1 MEIKVGKK
9 IKLLRKKNDVT
20 QDKLAAHLG
29 VTPQAVSRWE
39 SETCYPDIE
48 SLPAIADFFGVSMDE
63 LMCYDSLQKEQK
75 VAEYLS
81 RVEELLDNDEL
92 ADALAL
98 LREAVA
104 ELPSSFELQLEL
116 AMTLSAINAD
126 GKPRRADMQEAVS
139 LCVHI
144 LEDCTDDLLRDRT
157 KKTLCD
163 IYSHQLGD
171 DERAQDIANKLHS
184 MSFSKEIVKA
194 TVLTGEVAFNQAQEN
209 LILFADNMWWHM
221 YNIACV
227 PDIAGNH
234 YTVDQKI
241 AILQKAVDL
250 FHLLFGEEDLLYYHD
265 RLANS
270 YRQLA
275 MFYLMKGDKQSAL
288 EAVEKMADHAIA
300 FDTRPESATYT
311 SLPINCVK
319 YEKYGAGEARGAGK
333 CAKLLAGRFASRIWA
348 PIRDTE
354 QFRTVIARMSE
365 YA

>member
-75 VAEYLS
+75 VAEYIEK
-81 RVEELLDNDEL
+81 VEALYDRDEL
-92 ADALAL
+92 AEALAL

-104 ELPSSFELQLEL
+104 EIPSSFELQLEL
-116 AMTLSAINAD
+116 ASTLSAINAD

-194 TVLTGEVAFNQAQEN
+194 TVLTGE
-209 LILFADNMWWHM
+209 
-221 YNIACV
+221 
-227 PDIAGNH
+227 
-234 YTVDQKI
+234 
-241 AILQKAVDL
+241 
-250 FHLLFGEEDLLYYHD
+250 
-265 RLANS
+265 
-270 YRQLA
+270 
-275 MFYLMKGDKQSAL
+275 
-288 EAVEKMADHAIA
+288 
-300 FDTRPESATYT
+300 
-311 SLPINCVK
+311 
-319 YEKYGAGEARGAGK
+319 
-333 CAKLLAGRFASRIWA
+333 
-348 PIRDTE
+348 
-354 QFRTVIARMSE
+354 
-365 YA
+365 